1 MDPWLAVL
9 FGLHKRNLLSGAPSD
24 AEHGQRLSPR
34 YIAME
39 NITSSFPALIVQVSC
54 EPWHTRRRPIRS
66 WLGGTDLENLLSW
79 LAKRVAGGI
88 IELSRCFQS
97 SSRRNRR
104 LSRQYCGK
112 QKLCRIIKVGHPLH
126 RAPTHCRNQS
136 LGLSLNC
143 VERVSYSEI
152 GHCSVPLA
160 YCFTAGSLHR
170 DARKDI
176 NRSF

>member
-9 FGLHKRNLLSGAPSD
+9 FELQKRNLVSGAPSE

-79 LAKRVAGGI
+79 LAKRVAGGT
-88 IELSRCFQS
+88 IELSRWFQDLFKAKS
-97 SSRRNRR
+97 ET
-104 LSRQYCGK
+104 
-112 QKLCRIIKVGHPLH
+112 I
-126 RAPTHCRNQS
+126 APVLPQAAA
-136 LGLSLNC
+136 
-143 VERVSYSEI
+143 
-152 GHCSVPLA
+152 LA
-160 YCFTAGSLHR
+160 YHQSGGASSPPRSNALSQPISWTTPVWGICPAPG
-170 DARKDI
+170 RKP
-176 NRSF
+176 R